1 MQLGIFAKTF
11 TRPSLGETLD
21 AVRAH
26 GLGCVQFNMSCTGL
40 PPLPET
46 IPSELADSVME
57 ETNRCGLEMSA
68 VSGTFNM
75 IHPDTEKR
83 REGLRRLGVLA
94 GACGRLGTSVITLCT
109 GTRDPEDMWQHHP
122 DNGTPGAW
130 RDLLASVERALEV
143 AEKHGVTLALEPEV
157 NNVVASAEKG
167 RRLMDEM
174 RSPRLKVVMDAA
186 NLFRQGE
193 LPRSGEVLQEA
204 FELLGEDIVIAHAKD
219 VKNTGEVFATGRGEL
234 DYNRYLENLREVGY
248 EGPLILHG
256 LEESEVE
263 GSVAFL
269 LGKLGGN
276 TAYSEHQGS
285 WVGSSS
291 PLGPPEA
298 SDEE

>member
-1 MQLGIFAKTF
+1 V
-11 TRPSLGETLD
+11 LD
-21 AVRAH
+21 AVLAD
-26 GLGCVQFNMSCTGL
+26 GLDAVQFNPLLIDGPGL
-40 PPLPET
+40 QVERV
-46 IPSELADSVME
+46 ADAHAQ
-57 ETNRCGLEMSA
+57 RGLQMAA
-68 VSGTFNM
+68 VSGTYNM
-75 IHPDTEKR
+75 AHPDPAVR
-83 REGLRRLGVLA
+83 AAGARRLLEVI
-94 GACGRLGTSVITLCT
+94 GAARGWGTRIVTLCT

-122 DNGTPGAW
+122 HNGTPGAW